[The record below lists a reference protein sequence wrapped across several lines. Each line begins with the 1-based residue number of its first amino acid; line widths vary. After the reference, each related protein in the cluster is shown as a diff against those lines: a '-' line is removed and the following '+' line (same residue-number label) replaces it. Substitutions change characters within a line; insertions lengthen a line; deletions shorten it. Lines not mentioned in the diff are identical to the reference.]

1 MTDKKI
7 KVTYTAE
14 GLLDRHSGVRERIEL
29 SVEIDLNTESYPDT
43 LEFLRS
49 RVLENLDEETRNR
62 HEKLEEE
69 FSETA
74 RKLLDI
80 TEKLESAYK
89 QWNIVSSFLKNQGLK
104 TDTAEFPQEALTN
117 LTKSLPTNTGGYPE

>member
-7 KVTYTAE
+7 KVTYRAE
-14 GLLDRHSGVRERIEL
+14 GLLDRHSGVRESIEL
-29 SVEIDLNTESYPDT
+29 SVEIDPDTESYPDT

-62 HEKLEEE
+62 HQKLEEE
-69 FSETA
+69 FGETA

-80 TEKLESAYK
+80 TEKLESAQK
-89 QWNIVSSFLKNQGLK
+89 QWDLVSSFLKNQGLK
-104 TDTAEFPQEALTN
+104 TDTAEFPKEALTN
-117 LTKSLPTNTGGYPE
+117 LTKSLPTSIGGYPK